1 MTFWAR
7 ISDWWTGKAS
17 ADGSAAIDSGG
28 GTAVADAEPAEI
40 RSTHEEAVVPTRAAD
55 ESPPATCWWR
65 PEGDVIVQTPRL
77 AKPRLNGQ
85 AGDIEA
91 GVLTALEHALGD
103 PNIELPHLPRIPQQ
117 VLMLSRSESTSLR
130 EIARLISQ
138 DQVLSADLL
147 RRANSV
153 AYGGLA
159 KVATVENALVRLGMR
174 GIRAFMISQ
183 SVKNVTLAVGGKA
196 GRSRGESLW
205 WQSLASAYIMA
216 TVADSVNFTSEDAFL
231 AGLLHDIGKVVVLR
245 CCCEVQ
251 ARTGQPVPDEL
262 FDYLCQEYHELMGEM
277 IAEHWQ
283 LPSQVGAIIKDHH
296 SEAGLTGEYATP
308 RALIQLTDAVVSLLE
323 YSPRLPY
330 DLLGMPAAILL
341 DLNANACFQ
350 ETLVLL
356 PEMLDLAMN
365 SD

>member
-1 MTFWAR
+1 MAFWAR
-7 ISDWWTGKAS
+7 ISDWWTGRGS
-17 ADGSAAIDSGG
+17 DDGPVAIEAGG
-28 GTAVADAEPAEI
+28 GTAVAEAESVEVTPIPRVAVASERPAE
-40 RSTHEEAVVPTRAAD
+40 
-55 ESPPATCWWR
+55 ESSSASCWWR
-65 PEGDVIVQTPRL
+65 PEGELMVRGPRL
-77 AKPRLNGQ
+77 DKPVL
-85 AGDIEA
+85 AGMAGEIEA
-91 GVLTALEHALGD
+91 GVLTALEQALGD

-117 VLMLSRSESTSLR
+117 VLMLSRGEATSLR
-130 EIARLISQ
+130 EIARLIAQ

-147 RRANSV
+147 RRANSA

-159 KVATVENALVRLGMR
+159 KVTTVESAVVRLGMR

-183 SVKNVTLAVGGKA
+183 SVKHVTLAVGGKA

-205 WQSLASAYIMA
+205 RESLASAYVMA
-216 TVADSVNFTSEDAFL
+216 TVADSINSQSEDAFL

-245 CCCEVQ
+245 CCCEVHTK
-251 ARTGQPVPDEL
+251 TGQAVPDEL

-277 IAEHWQ
+277 IAERWQ
-283 LPSQVGAIIKDHH
+283 LPPQVGAIIKDHH
-296 SEAGLTGEYATP
+296 SEEGLTGEHGTQ
-308 RALIQLTDAVVSLLE
+308 RALIQMADAVVSLLE

-330 DLLGMPAAILL
+330 DLFGMPASVFL
-341 DLNANACFQ
+341 DLETNTRFQ

>member
-1 MTFWAR
+1 VAFWAR
-7 ISDWWTGKAS
+7 ISDWWTGREGGDRS
-17 ADGSAAIDSGG
+17 PAIDSGG
-28 GTAVADAEPAEI
+28 GTAVAEPEVAKP
-40 RSTHEEAVVPTRAAD
+40 THGEAALQTPAD
-55 ESPPATCWWR
+55 DQNPSATFWWR
-65 PEGDVIVQTPRL
+65 PEGNLIIQTPHL
-77 AKPRLNGQ
+77 SKPALDGQ
-85 AGDIEA
+85 AGQIEA

-117 VLMLSRSESTSLR
+117 VLMLSRSETTSLR
-130 EIARLISQ
+130 EIARLIAQ

-153 AYGGLA
+153 AYGGLS
-159 KVATVENALVRLGMR
+159 KVTTVENAVVRLGMR

-205 WQSLASAYIMA
+205 RQSLASAYVMA
-216 TVADSVNFTSEDAFL
+216 TVADTVNFKSEDAFL

-245 CCCEVQ
+245 CCCEVHTK
-251 ARTGQPVPDEL
+251 TGQPVPDEL
-262 FDYLCQEYHELMGEM
+262 FEYLCQEYHELMGEM

-283 LPSQVGAIIKDHH
+283 LPPQVGAIIKDHH
-296 SEAGLTGEYATP
+296 GEAGLTGEHGTQ
-308 RALIQLTDAVVSLLE
+308 RALIHLTDAMVSLLD

-330 DLLGMPAAILL
+330 DLFGMPAAIYL
-341 DLNANACFQ
+341 DLDTNARFTD
-350 ETLVLL
+350 TLTLL
-356 PEMLDLAMN
+356 PEMLELAMN